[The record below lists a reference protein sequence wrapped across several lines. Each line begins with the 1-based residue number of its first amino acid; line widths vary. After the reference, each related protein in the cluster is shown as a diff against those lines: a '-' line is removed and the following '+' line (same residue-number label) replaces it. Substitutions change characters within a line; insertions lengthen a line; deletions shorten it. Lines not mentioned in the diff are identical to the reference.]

1 MKDAILQL
9 SKTGILKIENDNI
22 FIDIN
27 LHSNITALNLLKS
40 ASIPLVKSISISD
53 HDCRKEVL
61 DFLNK
66 NSIQNIEKLSFKTGS
81 YNLAQISWY
90 TDGFSRT
97 AAKVNNTISI
107 LGFITDAAFYKN
119 LISKMDHSKS
129 LILILSMFRHI
140 YILKTF

>member
-40 ASIPLVKSISISD
+40 VSIPLVKSISISN
-53 HDCRKEVL
+53 HNCSQEVL

-66 NSIQNIEKLSFKTGS
+66 NKIQNIEKLSFKTGS
-81 YNLAQISWY
+81 YNSFEI
-90 TDGFSRT
+90 
-97 AAKVNNTISI
+97 N
-107 LGFITDAAFYKN
+107 
-119 LISKMDHSKS
+119 
-129 LILILSMFRHI
+129 
-140 YILKTF
+140 